1 MQLPILSREQALRSF
16 GERRSIAEL
25 TAGPT
30 ISIQN
35 RRTLFHANDLSDSGQ
50 QLMLKMGEEQ
60 PKILVTG

>member
-1 MQLPILSREQALRSF
+1 MQLPILSREQPLRSF

-35 RRTLFHANDLSDSGQ
+35 RRALFHGKDLSDSEQ
-50 QLMLKMGEEQ
+50 QLMLKMGDEQ
-60 PKILVTG
+60 PKILATC

>member
-1 MQLPILSREQALRSF
+1 MQLPRLSRKQALRSF
-16 GERRSIAEL
+16 GGRRSIAGL

-35 RRTLFHANDLSDSGQ
+35 RRALFHANNLSDSGQ